1 MKFLWIFDHDAIW
14 VLVPMSSALFALGGS
29 GFKEFRRLG
38 IPALMLAAAVSLGVE
53 WWKALVSAAGL
64 ALVLTKGYG
73 DDLRSQ
79 IGAWYHPALYVLAA
93 LYGAA
98 ALPVSLDWKVLI
110 VCPLIPSLALP
121 VFSDWKALIVCP
133 LIPSLI
139 FGTLTLGSQRFD
151 FPKWKIVEMAAG
163 AAIGFSF
170 VYALGGVS

>member
-1 MKFLWIFDHDAIW
+1 MKFFWIFEPDAVW
-14 VLVPMSSALFALGGS
+14 VLVPMSAVLFALGGS

-38 IPALMLAAAVSLGVE
+38 IPALMLVAALSVGAE

-79 IGAWYHPALYVLAA
+79 IGAWYYPALYVLAA
-93 LYGAA
+93 LYGTA
-98 ALPVSLDWKVLI
+98 ALPLS
-110 VCPLIPSLALP
+110 
-121 VFSDWKALIVCP
+121 SDWKALILCP

-163 AAIGFSF
+163 AATGFSF